1 MKTIPL
7 RRLLREPG
15 RVKRWTR
22 SGETVVI
29 TDAKER
35 LWVLRAADAVDSD
48 PRRDRAIDEIL
59 DATLSATGGGVSAAK
74 LLEQS
79 RR

>member
-15 RVKRWTR
+15 QVKRWTR
-22 SGETVVI
+22 SGETVMI
-29 TDAKER
+29 TDAKQP
-35 LWVLRAADAVDSD
+35 LWVLRSADTVDSD
-48 PRRDRAIDEIL
+48 PSRSLAIDEIL
-59 DATLSATGGGVSAAK
+59 DATLASPCSGVGAAR
-74 LLEQS
+74 LLEES

>member
-7 RRLLREPG
+7 RRLLREPSQ
-15 RVKRWTR
+15 VKRWTR

-29 TDAKER
+29 TDAKEP

-48 PRRDRAIDEIL
+48 PSRDRAIDEIL
-59 DATLSATGGGVSAAK
+59 DATLSASCSGVSAAK
-74 LLEQS
+74 LLEES

>member
-1 MKTIPL
+1 MKSIPL

-15 RVKRWTR
+15 QVKRWTR

-29 TDAKER
+29 ADAKGP
-35 LWVLRAADAVDSD
+35 LWVLRAADAVEAD
-48 PRRDRAIDEIL
+48 PSRDRAIDEIL
-59 DATLSATGGGVSAAK
+59 DATLSASGSGVSAAK
-74 LLEQS
+74 LLVES

>member
-15 RVKRWTR
+15 QVKRWTR
-22 SGETVVI
+22 AGETVVI
-29 TDAKER
+29 TDAKEP
-35 LWVLRAADAVDSD
+35 LWVVRAAGSVESD
-48 PRRDRAIDEIL
+48 PSRDRAIDEIL
-59 DATLSATGGGVSAAK
+59 EQALCAPRSPVNAARI
-74 LLEQS
+74 LEES